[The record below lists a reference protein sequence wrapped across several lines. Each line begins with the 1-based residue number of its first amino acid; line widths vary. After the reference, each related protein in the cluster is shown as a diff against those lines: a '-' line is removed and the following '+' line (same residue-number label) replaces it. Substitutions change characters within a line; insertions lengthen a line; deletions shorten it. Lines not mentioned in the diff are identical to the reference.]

1 MDLLPTAEQQS
12 IADTAADFLRNEMS
26 TAIIHGGRT
35 DLASVPAV
43 AWKEGAALGLLGLS
57 LPEEYG
63 GAGAGLVEEALVFR
77 EVGRIPAPGPFL
89 SCVLGARVAA
99 AVGDRDL
106 ATSVVSGEVQIG
118 LGLPRPGTVP
128 GPATLDGQLDL
139 LDVPCPG
146 HVLLLTED
154 GAGLV
159 HTDAL
164 SDVKRGEA
172 IDPGV
177 RISDA
182 LARNVPLL
190 HYVPADQEPVYVRA
204 AVLTAAL
211 LTGIA
216 EAVRDASVAHAKTRE
231 QFGRPIG
238 VYQAIKHRCADL
250 AMRAEAAMAQPF
262 FAATAVEEGRPD
274 AELQARSALIIASRA
289 ARVGAAENVQVHG
302 GIGYTFEAD
311 AHLYVKRAE
320 VWSQV
325 LDGRAVQLDRLLRLP
340 EAA

>member
-12 IADTAADFLRNEMS
+12 IADTAAEFLRNEMS
-26 TAIIHGGRT
+26 TALIRGGRG
-35 DLASVPAV
+35 DAACVPAV

-57 LPEEYG
+57 LPEEHG
-63 GAGAGLVEEALVFR
+63 GADAGLAEEMLVFR

-99 AVGDRDL
+99 VAGDADL
-106 ATSVVSGEVQIG
+106 AASIVGGDAQVG
-118 LGLPRPGTVP
+118 LGLPRPGTVS
-128 GPATLDGQLDL
+128 GPIRLDGPLDL
-139 LDVPCPG
+139 LDVPVPG
-146 HVLLLTED
+146 HVLLIAED

-164 SDVKRGEA
+164 SDVNPGEA

-182 LARNVPLL
+182 VAGNAPLL
-190 HYVPADQEPVYVRA
+190 HYIPADREPLYLRA
-204 AVLTAAL
+204 TVLTAAL

-238 VYQAIKHRCADL
+238 VHQAIKHRCADM
-250 AMRAEAAMAQPF
+250 AVRAEAAMAQTF
-262 FAATAVEEGRPD
+262 FAAIAVDEGRPD
-274 AELQARSALIIASRA
+274 AELQARSALIVAARA
-289 ARVGAAENVQVHG
+289 ARLGAAENVQIHG

-325 LDGRAVQLDRLLRLP
+325 LGGRAGHLDRLLRLP

>member
-26 TAIIHGGRT
+26 TALIRGGRGE
-35 DLASVPAV
+35 AACVPAL
-43 AWKEGAALGLLGLS
+43 AWKEGATLGLLGLS
-57 LPEEYG
+57 LPEKYG

-89 SCVLGARVAA
+89 SCVLGARLAA
-99 AVGDRDL
+99 AAGDSDL
-106 ATSVVSGEVQIG
+106 AVSIVGGDTQVG
-118 LGLPRPGTVP
+118 LGLPRPGT
-128 GPATLDGQLDL
+128 ALEANALDGPLDL
-139 LDVPCPG
+139 LDTPVPG
-146 HVLLLTED
+146 HVLLIAED

-164 SDVKRGEA
+164 KDITPGEA

-177 RISDA
+177 RISGA
-182 LARNVPLL
+182 VAVNAPLT
-190 HYVPADQEPVYVRA
+190 HYVPAEREALHVRA

-211 LTGIA
+211 LTGTA

-238 VYQAIKHRCADL
+238 VYQAIKHRCADM
-250 AMRAEAAMAQPF
+250 AMRAEAAMAQTF

-274 AELQARSALIIASRA
+274 AELQAGSALIIASRA